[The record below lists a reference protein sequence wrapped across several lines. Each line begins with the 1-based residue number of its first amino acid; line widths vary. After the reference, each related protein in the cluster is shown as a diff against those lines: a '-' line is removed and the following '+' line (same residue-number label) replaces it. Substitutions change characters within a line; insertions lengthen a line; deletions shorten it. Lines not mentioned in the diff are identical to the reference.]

1 VKRCPNCNRTFNDD
15 TLSFCLEDGTPL
27 LSERPSPDSEVTL
40 VSPAPAT
47 PDDEATKVASPNP
60 QAYGQLPGR
69 PTWIA
74 SQYQAP
80 VQRPY
85 AASPSSQRKTWPWI
99 VAIIAV
105 LLVGGVV
112 IAAVAIILPQMMHPA
127 TNTNRLGPQSSPIPS
142 PTRRPSPSP
151 SVSPSVEESDEMPT
165 DPDAVLTQLT
175 DLEDDWEQANVD
187 ADKDA
192 LDEILADEYQ
202 SDSQDKKH
210 YLDTITPHPGRTWT
224 FSNTHVQL
232 NGTRAALTFHLVRS
246 GAGEAETSGN
256 DVDSFVWRDGRWQAT
271 ASHEL
276 K

>member
-15 TLSFCLEDGTPL
+15 TLSFCLDDGTPL
-27 LSERPSPDSEVTL
+27 VGEPQSPDSEVTL

-47 PDDEATKVASPNP
+47 PDDEATRVASPNP

-69 PTWIA
+69 PTWSA

-80 VQRPY
+80 VQAPY
-85 AASPSSQRKTWPWI
+85 AASPPLQRKSWPW
-99 VAIIAV
+99 VLAIIAV
-105 LLVGGVV
+105 LFIGGTV
-112 IAAVAIILPQMMHPA
+112 IVALAIVLPQMMHSG
-127 TNTNRLGPQSSPIPS
+127 TNTNRFGPAPSPIPS

-165 DPDAVLTQLT
+165 DPDVALSQLT

-192 LDEILADEYQ
+192 LDEILADEYR
-202 SDSQDKKH
+202 SDTQDKKH
-210 YLDTITPHPGRTWT
+210 YLDTITPRPGRTWT
-224 FSNTHVQL
+224 FSNEHVQL
-232 NGTRAALTFHLVRS
+232 NGTSAVLTFHLVRS
-246 GAGEAETSGN
+246 GGGEAETSGN
-256 DVDSFVWRDGRWQAT
+256 YADSFVWRDGRWQAT
-271 ASHEL
+271 ASHEI